1 MQQVDAARAN
11 DAQTLAQLPVTDN
24 NGRMLCDA
32 DGVSLA
38 LHALYYGHRDLAI
51 QIAARCHT
59 IDMFTAAA
67 LNDVAQLTQQITHQ
81 PDGIHVWSGDGFQAL
96 GLACFFGAT
105 EAVQCCIAHGAD
117 VNSASRN
124 AFMVAPIHSA
134 TAANSI
140 AITSMLLDAGAD
152 ANLRQQGGFCALHN
166 AAQHSNRA
174 MCELLIAHGANIHL
188 TTDDGQTAAMFANS
202 HNHAHLGDILA

>member
-11 DAQTLAQLPVTDN
+11 DAHTLAQLPVADN

-32 DGVSLA
+32 DGISLA
-38 LHALYYGHRDLAI
+38 LHALYYGHRDLAK
-51 QIAARCHT
+51 QIANRCQT
-59 IDMFTAAA
+59 LDLFTAAA
-67 LNDVAQLTQQITHQ
+67 LNDVDQLRQQIAIH
-81 PDGIHVWSGDGFQAL
+81 PGGIHAWSSDGFQAL

-105 EAVQCCIAHGAD
+105 EAVQSCIAHGAD

-140 AITSMLLDAGAD
+140 AITEILLDAGAD
-152 ANLRQQGGFCALHN
+152 VNVRQQGGFCAIHN
-166 AAQHSNRA
+166 AAQHGNRA
-174 MCELLIAHGANIHL
+174 MCALLIKHGADIHCA
-188 TTDDGQTAAMFANS
+188 TDDGQTAAMMANS
-202 HNHAHLGDILA
+202 HNHAQLRDILE